1 MDDCNKLCS
10 VSASCR
16 LLKRCG
22 CWRSL
27 RWHKRKDTDLT
38 QNQLFPLHPI
48 KTNRDTLI
56 FKLPNNGALVVGC
69 DSAGGIGP
77 KRLDKIKVDAFTLG
91 KFTARAALMDVL
103 AVGAHPICIV
113 DTLAVEPKPTGNEI
127 LRGIRAEAEKAG
139 LDPKL
144 AVTGSTEKNIKVDQ
158 TGIGVTVIGT
168 CPYKHLKIGS
178 SKPNDIVAALGVPC
192 VGEEVLPAEK
202 TGQIA
207 DTVDVLMLRSGKF
220 IHELIP
226 VGSTGIKRETQTLAE
241 GSNLRAAML
250 HKHGIDLEKSAGP
263 ATVVLATLAEN
274 NLENLSRLTKKPIAI
289 VARLRALP

>member
-1 MDDCNKLCS
+1 M
-10 VSASCR
+10 
-16 LLKRCG
+16 
-22 CWRSL
+22 
-27 RWHKRKDTDLT
+27 T
-38 QNQLFPLHPI
+38 QNQLFPLLPV

-56 FKLPNNGALVVGC
+56 FKLPNDGALIIGC

-103 AVGAHPICIV
+103 SVGAHPTCIV
-113 DTLAVEPKPTGNEI
+113 DTLAVEPEPTGNEI
-127 LRGIRAEAEKAG
+127 LRGIRAEAAKAG

-178 SKPNDIVAALGVPC
+178 SKANDIVAALGVPS

-207 DTVDVLMLRSGKF
+207 DTTDVIMLRNVNF

-241 GSNLRAAML
+241 GSGLRAIML
-250 HKHGIDLEKSAGP
+250 NQQGVDVEKSAGP
-263 ATVVLATLAEN
+263 ATVVLAALAEN
-274 NLENLSRLTKKPIAI
+274 NLEKLRRLTNKPIVV
-289 VARLRALP
+289 VARFCALT

>member
-1 MDDCNKLCS
+1 
-10 VSASCR
+10 
-16 LLKRCG
+16 
-22 CWRSL
+22 
-27 RWHKRKDTDLT
+27 LT
-38 QNQLFPLHPI
+38 QNQLYPLLPV

-56 FKLPNNGALVVGC
+56 FKLPNDGALVVGC

-103 AVGAHPICIV
+103 AVGAYPTCIV

-127 LRGIRAEAEKAG
+127 LKGIRAEAAKAG

-207 DTVDVLMLRSGKF
+207 DTADVLMLRNADF

-241 GSNLRAAML
+241 GSNLRATML
-250 HKHGIDLEKSAGP
+250 NQNEIDVEKSAGP
-263 ATVVLATLAEN
+263 ATVILATLAEN
-274 NLENLSRLTKKPIAI
+274 NLENLHRLTNKPIAI
-289 VARLRALP
+289 VARLCALP